1 MMQVVKNLSMN
12 KYIRSLLIIFIKQ
25 SLTKIRKSV
34 VILKLVPTLL
44 NKGALKYNKLALN
57 LFLSQDCLF

>member
-44 NKGALKYNKLALN
+44 NKGVLKYNKLALN